1 MLKTAFCK
9 KDHRIIILPPK
20 ITAIQGPDN
29 YPSDVTTI
37 LKPKF
42 VSIPY
47 GWFRHTHTQ
56 YQIATDPDFND
67 IIVDET
73 TDTDLYSKTFS
84 SSLFNS
90 SSKYY
95 VRIRFKDS
103 NSNKTSDWIISS
115 FHTPANNLRFD
126 SYNISTDFIKT
137 VGIKVDNGKLEP
149 IAYQDI
155 IDPNHTSTTTEIY
168 IDYSKVELQIGDL
181 LKTDN
186 DEYFQVQSINHD
198 GDMYVVTPD
207 HTLDNSPNEV
217 YFIGHRA
224 TAIKEFQDEWN
235 EITNI
240 TATESTRNVIDSGSP
255 SETNKI
261 YINNQLIDVKPGDIF
276 NADNNELFEVAV
288 VDNDG
293 NVAYASD
300 VRTVAC
306 SWHHSVIIRE
316 DGSVWVT
323 GRNYYGHL
331 GLGDARDRYRFT
343 NTGMTAKFVACG
355 DEHTVIIKDDGSV
368 WVTGRNDR
376 GQLGLGDTHH
386 RYQFTD
392 TGMTA
397 KFVACGN
404 LYTVIIREDGS
415 VWSTGANGSGQLGLG
430 DTTDRHEFTN
440 TGMTAKFVA
449 CGGVHTVI
457 IKDDGSVW
465 GTGANR
471 SGQLGLGDTTD
482 RHEFTNTGM
491 TAKQVACGNGHTII
505 LKDDNSVW
513 GTGANGSGQLGLGD
527 TTDRHEFTN
536 TGMTAKFVACGGSH
550 TVIIKDDDSVWVTG
564 YNNEGQLGLGD
575 MADRHRFTN
584 TGLTARS
591 VACGSNHTIIIRED
605 NSVWGTGRNY
615 FGHLGLGD
623 TTRRTQ
629 FTNTGVTAK
638 LPEGGSGSY
647 YTKYW
652 IIPNNPLSQ
661 PPTSVYP
668 VSKFNIN
675 EIQLQPNPTYDPETG
690 VQSYTF
696 QDIRLNEPSNI
707 IKLSVD
713 ISDVTTV
720 TEISMDLLK

>member
-37 LKPKF
+37 LKQKF
-42 VSIPY
+42 ISIPY
-47 GWFRHTHTQ
+47 GRFHHTHTQ

-168 IDYSKVELQIGDL
+168 IDYSEVELQIGDL

-186 DEYFQVQSINHD
+186 DEYFQVQSINYD
-198 GDMYVVTPD
+198 GDTYIVTPD
-207 HTLDNSPNEV
+207 HTLDNPPNEV

-224 TAIKEFQDEWN
+224 IAIKEFQDEWN
-235 EITNI
+235 EVVNI
-240 TATESTRNVIDSGSP
+240 TATESTRNVIDSGLASQ
-255 SETNKI
+255 TNKI
-261 YINNQLIDVKPGDIF
+261 YINNSLIDVKPGDVF

-293 NVAYASD
+293 NVAYAD
-300 VRTVAC
+300 NVRTVAC
-306 SWHHSVIIRE
+306 GRNYTVIIR
-316 DGSVWVT
+316 DDNSVWVT
-323 GRNYYGHL
+323 GDNYYGQL
-331 GLGDARDRYRFT
+331 GLGWSGGTRHPFT

-355 DEHTVIIKDDGSV
+355 EH
-368 WVTGRNDR
+368 
-376 GQLGLGDTHH
+376 H
-386 RYQFTD
+386 
-392 TGMTA
+392 
-397 KFVACGN
+397 
-404 LYTVIIREDGS
+404 TVIIREDGS
-415 VWSTGANGSGQLGLG
+415 VWSTGNNQQGQLGLGDGNQRNQFTNTGITARFVACGYAHTVIIRDDNSVWVTGWNRWGQLGLGNTNNRYQFTNTGLTAKQVACGYKHTVIIKEDGSVWSTGLNDHGQLGLGDTNQRNQFTDIGITAKQVACGYHHTVIIREDSSVWGTGLGSRGQLGSVGTRYSFTNTGITAKFVDCNGVYTVIIRNDNSVWVTGYNNDGQLGLG
-430 DTTDRHEFTN
+430 DTTDRHQFTD
-440 TGMTAKFVA
+440 TGMTAEQVA
-449 CGGVHTVI
+449 CGLQHTVMI
-457 IKDDGSVW
+457 REDGSVW
-465 GTGANR
+465 STGYNYH
-471 SGQLGLGDTTD
+471 GELGLGDT
-482 RHEFTNTGM
+482 N
-491 TAKQVACGNGHTII
+491 
-505 LKDDNSVW
+505 
-513 GTGANGSGQLGLGD
+513 
-527 TTDRHEFTN
+527 
-536 TGMTAKFVACGGSH
+536 
-550 TVIIKDDDSVWVTG
+550 
-564 YNNEGQLGLGD
+564 
-575 MADRHRFTN
+575 
-584 TGLTARS
+584 
-591 VACGSNHTIIIRED
+591 
-605 NSVWGTGRNY
+605 
-615 FGHLGLGD
+615 
-623 TTRRTQ
+623 RRLQ
-629 FTNTGVTAK
+629 FTNTGFTAK

-652 IIPNNPLSQ
+652 VIPNNPLSQ

-675 EIQLQPNPTYDPETG
+675 GIQLQPDPTYNPETG
-690 VQSYTF
+690 LQTYTF

-713 ISDVTTV
+713 IPDVTTV